1 VTAIHR
7 ALQNCAVLLFSVASL
22 AGCGTE
28 SDRLSV
34 YGSVKQGG
42 IPVENGQVLFKPTPG
57 ANGPIAGANIKNGRY
72 QFDSETGPIPGEYRI
87 QITAGG
93 PPKKFYAG
101 TSDEAS
107 SKSESSVHEFSRE
120 LNENSRE
127 LDFDLPP

>member
-1 VTAIHR
+1 MIAIHR

-22 AGCGTE
+22 AGCGTD

-42 IPVENGQVLFKPTPG
+42 EPVENGQILFKPTPG
-57 ANGPIAGANIKNGRY
+57 ATGPTAGTSIKNGRY
-72 QFDSETGPIPGEYRI
+72 QFDSETGPIPGDYKI

-93 PPKKFYAG
+93 PPKKLYADK
-101 TSDEAS
+101 SHVLP
-107 SKSESSVHEFSRE
+107 SKSGSSVHEFSRE
-120 LNENSRE
+120 VNENSRE